1 MQPCLHSYCAGC
13 YSEWMEKSDECPICR
28 LKVTRISKNHIVN
41 NLIEA
46 YLKNNPEKKR
56 SKEEIDK
63 LNAKNKINNDMVINS
78 I

>member
-1 MQPCLHSYCAGC
+1 MQPCLHCYCAGC

-46 YLKNNPEKKR
+46 YLKNNPDRKR
-56 SKEEIDK
+56 SQEEIFK
-63 LNAKNKINNDMVINS
+63 LNQKNKITNDMVIR